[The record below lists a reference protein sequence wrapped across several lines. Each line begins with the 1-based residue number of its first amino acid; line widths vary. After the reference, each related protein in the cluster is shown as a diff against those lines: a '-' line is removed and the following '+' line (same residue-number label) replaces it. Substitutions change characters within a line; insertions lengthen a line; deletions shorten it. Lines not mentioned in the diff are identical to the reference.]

1 MRAEEM
7 AAIERRA
14 KSDYEIGLCH
24 FDKERDKLVYAQ
36 EIERRARL
44 TVKAILDD
52 NPKWRR

>member
-14 KSDYEIGLCH
+14 GKDYENGLCCY
-24 FDKERDKLVYAQ
+24 DKERDKLAYAQ
-36 EIERRARL
+36 EIERRAHL